1 MTSPL
6 AALAYSRLPSDL
18 EGWVIWTAAALA
30 CAWVLWKSVQ
40 WTIWPGEEAHDHVK
54 RSILDDPATVST
66 SPPNGPT
73 SPQNGTPSPPNGP
86 PTPLVSS
93 APPRS
98 AAPEAHA

>member
-1 MTSPL
+1 MTAPLSP
-6 AALAYSRLPSDL
+6 LAYSRLPSDF

-40 WTIWPGEEAHDHVK
+40 WTIWPGEEAPDHVK
-54 RSILDDPATVST
+54 RSILDDPAPAST
-66 SPPNGPT
+66 P
-73 SPQNGTPSPPNGP
+73 PSPPNGP

-93 APPRS
+93 AARKN